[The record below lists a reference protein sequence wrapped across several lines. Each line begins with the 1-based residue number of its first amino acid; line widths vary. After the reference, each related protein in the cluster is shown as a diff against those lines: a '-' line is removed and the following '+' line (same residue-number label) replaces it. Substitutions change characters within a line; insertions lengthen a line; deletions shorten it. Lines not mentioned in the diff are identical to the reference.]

1 MHLREPHAVCGHGAR
16 SFPTVIGM
24 ADERDMALAA
34 ALRQIA
40 DAMVISAARRAGAP
54 EPVAQ
59 VAPTVVEG
67 VAVTAAK
74 KRRKK
79 SAYQRKFAQ
88 VLKEETRKAKTK
100 SGAYR
105 KGMTAAKVMRKAHA
119 ITKREMRK

>member
-1 MHLREPHAVCGHGAR
+1 
-16 SFPTVIGM
+16 VIGM
-24 ADERDMALAA
+24 ADERDLALAA

-40 DAMVISAARRAGAP
+40 DAMVVSAARRAGAP
-54 EPVAQ
+54 EPIAQ

-79 SAYQRKFAQ
+79 SAYQRKFSQ